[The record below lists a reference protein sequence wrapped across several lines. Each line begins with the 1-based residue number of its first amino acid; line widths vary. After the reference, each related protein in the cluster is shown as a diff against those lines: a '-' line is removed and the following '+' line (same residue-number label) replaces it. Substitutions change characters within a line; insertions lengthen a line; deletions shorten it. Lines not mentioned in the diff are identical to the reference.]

1 MQLSS
6 SDIHHFT
13 SEEEL
18 HLKTRLENQCAN
30 SNIHEKTFKESASTR
45 RHMQYNR
52 SSDNLYIAKLESK
65 ALELQKRLDTQ
76 SYQIDTLSA

>member
-6 SDIHHFT
+6 SDVHHFA

-18 HLKTRLENQCAN
+18 HLNTHLENQCAN
-30 SNIHEKTFKESASTR
+30 SNIHEKTFKESVSTR